1 MLDNTDSLELPE
13 IIGVLAGG
21 ILMHYFLLLISIV
34 PIIILLII
42 FVKHFNNGKGYG
54 SLSEK
59 SVRVGKRI
67 GYFLLIIGIIM
78 FCFDL
83 STLSFAL
90 EVNRNSWYLH
100 KFIYQDI
107 FFIIAFGILPIR
119 FFRNKYNI
127 EFNFPSACGGV
138 Y

>member
-42 FVKHFNNGKGYG
+42 FVKHFNNGRGHG

-78 FCFDL
+78 FYSDL
-83 STLSFAL
+83 SNLSFAL
-90 EVNRNSWYLH
+90 EVNRNSWVLH

-107 FFIIAFGILPIR
+107 FFIIVFGILPIR
-119 FFRNKYNI
+119 FFRRKFHE
-127 EFNFPSACGGV
+127 EFFLPICGGV
-138 Y
+138 E